1 MKQLILISIVILG
14 FMLNVKAQDKIFSPE
29 NEMTYRDEES
39 YKSISFLVNGITNE
53 QEKTKLINLIKSI
66 PNVFLADFNIQSA
79 VCSVETKLDVEK
91 ENIVAVTG
99 HAGYKV
105 SEYSQEVHLMVIQ
118 NTMSEQQRKIQQ
130 NVRNNYEVY
139 YREDIK
145 NTASKTVSGEQ
156 VGTKLSTVNANNKYE
171 KMTVSEKIKHIEN
184 LKIEAEKKGES
195 TLKYDVKL
203 TELKTIENK

>member
-53 QEKTKLINLIKSI
+53 QEKTELINLIKSI
-66 PNVFLADFNIQSA
+66 PNVFWTDFDIQSA

-171 KMTVSEKIKHIEN
+171 KMTVPEKIKHIEN

-195 TLKYDVKL
+195 TQKYDIKL
-203 TELKTIENK
+203 NELKTIENK

>member
-171 KMTVSEKIKHIEN
+171 KMTVPEKIKHIEN

-195 TLKYDVKL
+195 TQKYDIKL
-203 TELKTIENK
+203 NELKTIENK